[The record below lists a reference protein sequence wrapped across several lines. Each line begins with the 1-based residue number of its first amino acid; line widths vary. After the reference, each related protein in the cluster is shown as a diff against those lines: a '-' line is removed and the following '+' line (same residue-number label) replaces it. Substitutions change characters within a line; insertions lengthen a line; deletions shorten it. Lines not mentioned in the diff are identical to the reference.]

1 MQEEKLS
8 LYPQRCMHEVH
19 EDFNQSVRE
28 SNLQEHARSSART
41 HNEFLLLCEQRICQ
55 IPIAAGQ

>member
-1 MQEEKLS
+1 
-8 LYPQRCMHEVH
+8 MHEVH